1 MYYMYDSLVI
11 AESMHILP
19 HFFLKL
25 LYLVSTEDRGGTTK
39 KHKDKDNGGLFYLFF
54 ILFIFFNL

>member
-19 HFFLKL
+19 HFFLKATL
-25 LYLVSTEDRGGTTK
+25 SCKVTEDRGGTTK
-39 KHKDKDNGGLFYLFF
+39 KNKDKDNGGLFYFIFL
-54 ILFIFFNL
+54 ILFNL